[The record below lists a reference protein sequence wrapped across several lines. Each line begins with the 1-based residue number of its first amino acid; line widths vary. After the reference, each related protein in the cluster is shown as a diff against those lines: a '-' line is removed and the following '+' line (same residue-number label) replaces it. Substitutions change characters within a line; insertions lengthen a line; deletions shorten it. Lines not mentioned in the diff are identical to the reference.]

1 MPRLIPFVTVC
12 LLLGPTTAHA
22 GAGRTRLEFARAI
35 SKLKEGVAATE
46 VTRLLGPPDD
56 VRTQHDPGGIS
67 TVGTKEVWRYG
78 TSGHLTTATLGEV
91 YINEKDRVQYV
102 FGRGEPRVDK
112 LPDERELRRLLE
124 ILGQVSSYN
133 AGGHYNPRTVI
144 RAVNALLPLGKEKA
158 LATIEEFLRVASD
171 WHNSGRDGVFLVLH
185 TLFEVPNEPGYMPRM
200 FVGAP
205 SPPEPKDRKLLP
217 RFPIAIEGD
226 IPLLIVD
233 GYSLNGYPEPPELH
247 VKYFREHGTLRAEPL
262 APAAEPFQA
271 LDRLVRSRRW
281 IFRAKDDFN
290 DERRGRH
297 MLGNQLLRL
306 MDTVYR
312 TEPDADGDLLPWGR
326 DAAEAKRAEKIL
338 ADVSKLKIRWDAKSD
353 QYTFLDGT
361 TLPEPKREFYRR
373 ETWKPMAANLDVTL
387 IVERTS
393 PRYVSIDF
401 VKNCGPGK
409 SAYAVLGIYDAKAK
423 KNVLAKFV
431 AAGSGIFGGE
441 NSTSFSS
448 QRLELPAGREIR
460 AELTVGGKTQVGP
473 TLKP

>member
-1 MPRLIPFVTVC
+1 MPRILPFVAVC
-12 LLLGPTTAHA
+12 LLLGSTTAHA
-22 GAGRTRLEFARAI
+22 DRTRLEFARAI
-35 SKLKEGVAATE
+35 SKLKEGVAATD

-56 VRTQHDPGGIS
+56 VRTQHDPGGICA
-67 TVGTKEVWRYG
+67 VDAKEVWRYG

-102 FGRGEPRVDK
+102 FGRGEPRVDR
-112 LPDERELRRLLE
+112 LPDERQLRPLLD

-133 AGGHYNPRTVI
+133 AGASYNPRTVI

-171 WHNSGRDGVFLVLH
+171 WHNSGRDGVFLVLR
-185 TLFEVPNEPGYMPRM
+185 TLFDVPNEPGYMPEM

-205 SPPEPKDRKLLP
+205 SPPEPKDRKRLP

-233 GYSLNGYPEPPELH
+233 GYSLAGLAEQPEPH
-247 VKYFREHGTLRAEPL
+247 VRYFREHGTLRAEPL
-262 APAAEPFQA
+262 VPAAEPFKV
-271 LDRLVRSRRW
+271 LDQFAKSRRW
-281 IFRAKDDFN
+281 IFRAKGSLD

-312 TEPDADGDLLPWGR
+312 TEPDEYGDLLPWGR
-326 DAAEAKRAEKIL
+326 DAAGVKRAEKIL
-338 ADVSKLKIRWDAKSD
+338 ADASKLKIRWDGKSD

-361 TLPEPKREFYRR
+361 TLPEPKRDFYRR
-373 ETWKPMAANLDVTL
+373 ETWKPTAANLDVAL

-393 PRYVSIDF
+393 PRYVSIEF
-401 VKNCGPGK
+401 AENVGLEKA
-409 SAYAVLGIYDAKAK
+409 AYAVITVYDAKAK
-423 KNVLAKFV
+423 GKVLAKFV
-431 AAGSGIFGGE
+431 AEGNNGFGGGTGTRG
-441 NSTSFSS
+441 SWQTV
-448 QRLELPAGREIR
+448 ELPAGREIR
-460 AELTVGGKTQVGP
+460 AELTIDGKAEVGP
-473 TLKP
+473 TIKP